1 MAATTMPTHALPPG
15 GGSDRPRDI
24 LTLTSLLVGAGGLM
38 FFAALVGAYVH
49 LRSRIEG
56 FHPEEAHLDQYLGN
70 MLVITLLL
78 GAVTAEW
85 GRSAVSRGIRQQ
97 ALSAYGITVGLGLS
111 FLFLL
116 WHAGAQAGY
125 GPAGH
130 PYGLVVSTMA
140 IALGV
145 LVAVGVGFAALTL
158 FRVAGGQVSAAEPD
172 QARAAAWYWHFTAVA
187 TVATWY
193 TVVVLK

>member
-1 MAATTMPTHALPPG
+1 MAVPTMPTHALPAG
-15 GGSDRPRDI
+15 GGERPRNI
-24 LTLTSLLVGAGGLM
+24 LTLTSLLVGAGGIM
-38 FFAALVGAYVH
+38 FFAALMGAYVH
-49 LRSRIEG
+49 LRSRIEE

-78 GAVTAEW
+78 ATVTAEW
-85 GRSAVSRGIRQQ
+85 GHAAVRRGVKRQ
-97 ALSAYGITVGLGLS
+97 ATTAFGITIGLGAA

-116 WHAGAQAGY
+116 WHTGVQAGY
-125 GPAGH
+125 GPASH
-130 PYGLVVSTMA
+130 EYGLVVSTMA

-145 LVAVGVGFAALTL
+145 LVGLGVGFAALTL
-158 FRVAGGQVSAAEPD
+158 FRVAGGQVSAVEPD

-187 TVATWY
+187 SVIVWY